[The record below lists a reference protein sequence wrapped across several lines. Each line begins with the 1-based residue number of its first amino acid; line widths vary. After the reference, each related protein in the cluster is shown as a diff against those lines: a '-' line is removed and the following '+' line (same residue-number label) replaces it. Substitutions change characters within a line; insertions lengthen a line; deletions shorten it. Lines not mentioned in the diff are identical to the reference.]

1 MSTSQL
7 LRRVIAMDR
16 RELWF
21 RAVTAGRREA
31 ARVAY
36 LARRPQWRRT
46 ALARALHP
54 DDRSLRDTF
63 AALRRSDWTGA
74 HDALMRHFATRPA
87 RFILDPASR
96 VERTALIVRQHPEAV
111 AEAAARADRIVAG
124 QFDLLGYRNLSFSN
138 GSRRSEID
146 WHLDPVNQRRAASD
160 YWSRI
165 SVSRR
170 LVRRPQGRLGTE
182 SAPVMAAA
190 WPRLLVDRRPSL
202 PRGLHHAVRWLDAQ
216 QPAAPRDELGQHAG
230 TGVSLPVL
238 DLGAALF
245 FRDRRTARRR
255 NARRGLSIS
264 CLGSTVS
271 SRRSSATCRPTSAR
285 TRISLERRWRSM
297 SRDERCQN
305 CAGPR
310 DGKRRGRAVLIAQI
324 SQADAR

>member
-1 MSTSQL
+1 MSTTQL

-31 ARVAY
+31 AHVAY

-46 ALARALHP
+46 ALAGALRP
-54 DDRSLRDTF
+54 DHRSLQDAF
-63 AALRRSDWTGA
+63 AGLRRGDWMGA

-96 VERTALIVRQHPEAV
+96 VERTALIVRQHPQAV

-146 WHLDPVNQRRAASD
+146 WHFDPVNQRRAAAD

-170 LVRRPQGRLGTE
+170 LVRRPQGGLGTE
-182 SAPVMAAA
+182 STSVMAAA

-202 PRGLHHAVRWLDAQ
+202 PRRLHHAVRWLDAQ
-216 QPAAPRDELGQHAG
+216 P
-230 TGVSLPVL
+230 T
-238 DLGAALF
+238 
-245 FRDRRTARRR
+245 
-255 NARRGLSIS
+255 
-264 CLGSTVS
+264 
-271 SRRSSATCRPTSAR
+271 RRST
-285 TRISLERRWRSM
+285 
-297 SRDERCQN
+297 
-305 CAGPR
+305 G
-310 DGKRRGRAVLIAQI
+310 
-324 SQADAR
+324 